1 MTRSFLIGLAA
12 IVAVSVLS
20 GTGCQST
27 GVGDPCTPGQEYTQ
41 SFLGF
46 DEGEVSVEA
55 ESFQCQTRL
64 CLVNHFQGR
73 VSCPY
78 GQNSDGTP
86 VDGTKGTPQCNQGG
100 GNGGACCAG
109 IDVPVTGTADGVAGP
124 TSVSPPAAGGTY
136 VDSVKLAAVPPQ
148 CSSRQAADAV
158 YCSCRCA
165 NVNNETNDGYNYCK
179 CPSGFACTQ
188 LVSSIGGG
196 GNQGLTGAYCVKNNT
211 DFDSNKPCSPCD
223 PTKSTT
229 YCGSLQGATT
239 PGH

>member
-12 IVAVSVLS
+12 VVAVVVLS

-27 GVGDPCTPGQEYTQ
+27 GVGDPCTPGQESTQ

-55 ESFQCQTRL
+55 KSFQCQTRL

-78 GQNSDGTP
+78 GQNLDGTA
-86 VDGTKGTPQCNQGG
+86 VAGTRGTSQCNQGG
-100 GNGGACCAG
+100 GQGGACCAG
-109 IDVPVTGTADGVAGP
+109 IDVPVTGTADGTAG
-124 TSVSPPAAGGTY
+124 TKSVSPPAGGGTY
-136 VDSVKLAAVPPQ
+136 VDPDKLAAVPPQ

-165 NVNNETNDGYNYCK
+165 NVNGQTNDGYNYCT
-179 CPSGFACTQ
+179 CPDGFACTQ

-211 DFDSNKPCSPCD
+211 AYDPSKPCSPCD
-223 PTKSTT
+223 PTSPTT
-229 YCGSLQGATT
+229 YCGSLQGASA
-239 PGH
+239 H